1 VESWQTSE
9 LLERVQ
15 ASGRPWLEFLRVADL
30 SAGLYRLRAGED
42 DRQQPHSEDEI
53 YVVMAGCAAFEAAGR
68 RREVRAGSV
77 IYVPAGEPHRFLDV
91 SEELALLV
99 VFAPPE
105 HSRSPAGAP
114 VRS

>member
-1 VESWQTSE
+1 MESWQTSE
-9 LLERVQ
+9 LLKRVQ
-15 ASGRPWLEFLRVADL
+15 ASGGPWLEFLRVADL
-30 SAGLYRLRAGED
+30 SAGLYRLPAGGD

-53 YVVMAGCAAFEAAGR
+53 YVVIAGCAAFEAAGR

-77 IYVPAGEPHRFLDV
+77 IYPAGEPHRFLDV